1 MVISRIRE
9 LTDTFLYQDHI
20 LIIGYGYGPGQVLAV
35 KVASKIVCWSWWLV
49 IHLSF
54 AFTSIYFE
62 THDLFRNG
70 HVPNQVIADME
81 LYAGQVL
88 TVMAMW

>member
-35 KVASKIVCWSWWLV
+35 KVASKIVC
-49 IHLSF
+49 
-54 AFTSIYFE
+54 
-62 THDLFRNG
+62 
-70 HVPNQVIADME
+70 
-81 LYAGQVL
+81 
-88 TVMAMW
+88 